1 MFNIGGGYAESAGG
15 DLSETTNS
23 MTFWGVGAYGGWK
36 YENFAVM
43 GDVSY
48 TSTWNSVDQDV
59 DYRMGMGDL
68 EADIQA
74 SAISAGLRFEYKL

>member
-1 MFNIGGGYAESAGG
+1 
-15 DLSETTNS
+15 
-23 MTFWGVGAYGGWK
+23 
-36 YENFAVM
+36 M

-74 SAISAGLRFEYKL
+74 SAISAGLRFEYKLET

>member
-1 MFNIGGGYAESAGG
+1 M
-15 DLSETTNS
+15 SETTNS

-59 DYRMGMGDL
+59 DHRMEMGDL
-68 EADIQA
+68 EATSRRLPSVPVCA
-74 SAISAGLRFEYKL
+74 SSTSSKPSTLTSSPMLAPAT